1 MMIKQPKMYFVH
13 VQLYEAG
20 GCINVNQYSR
30 KASQANM
37 PVCACFLTV

>member
-20 GCINVNQYSR
+20 DTLMLISILIKRVKQTYLY
-30 KASQANM
+30 
-37 PVCACFLTV
+37 VHVF